1 MQAILPVEALIR
13 KDRYVVFAGL
23 LGVTALASAYTA
35 YLAWDMQNMDMAS
48 GRSLSMP
55 MTASWTISDFG
66 IMFLMWT
73 VMMTAMMI
81 PSATPMILTF
91 GTVYR
96 KRQSNAQPF
105 VSTAVFVSGYLLIWS
120 AFAFGGTL
128 LQWGLHSATLLSP
141 MTMTATPLIGGS
153 LLLAAGLFQFSPVK
167 YLCLTECRTPMSFL
181 LTDWE
186 EAQRGALSMGIKQG
200 VYCLGCCWVLMS
212 LLFVLGV
219 MNLLWIAALA
229 GFVLIEKVAP
239 GRAWVNRISGGLILA
254 WGIWMILDSA
264 L

>member
-1 MQAILPVEALIR
+1 MQALLPVEALVR
-13 KDRYVVFAGL
+13 KDRYVVVAGL
-23 LGVTALASAYTA
+23 IGVAGLAWAYTA
-35 YLAWDMQNMDMAS
+35 YLAWDMQGMDMAS
-48 GRSLSMP
+48 ARSMSMP
-55 MTASWTISDFG
+55 MTANWTVGNFSL
-66 IMFLMWT
+66 MFLMWA
-73 VMMTAMMI
+73 VMMIAMMI
-81 PSATPMILTF
+81 PSAAPMILTF

-96 KRQSNAQPF
+96 KRQENSQPI
-105 VSTAVFVSGYLLIWS
+105 VPTAVFVSGYLLIWS
-120 AFAFGGTL
+120 AFALGGTL

-153 LLLAAGLFQFSPVK
+153 LLLAAGLFQFSPIK

-181 LTDWE
+181 LTDWQE
-186 EAQRGALSMGIKQG
+186 GRRGALTMGVKQG
-200 VYCLGCCWVLMS
+200 LYCLGCCWVLMS

-239 GRAWVNRISGGLILA
+239 GRSWVNRISGGLLLA
-254 WGIWMILDSA
+254 WGIWMILDST